1 MEKFTLPQLAHR
13 FGYPADTTREI
24 LMQAGVE
31 PIDDD
36 EKEVWLANAVEA
48 LRATDRSRV
57 SFTAARGMSGAI
69 TAKTVAA
76 PRGITCRLPPAEV
89 TCD

>member
-1 MEKFTLPQLAHR
+1 MEKFTVAQLAHM

-31 PIDDD
+31 PITDNG
-36 EKEVWLANAVEA
+36 KEIWLANAVEA

-57 SFTAARGMSGAI
+57 NFTAARGVSGAI

-76 PRGITCRLPPAEV
+76 PRGITCKLPPAEV
-89 TCD
+89 NQ